1 MSYLNTIEYNIIPL
15 HSFNIIRN
23 CSGCK
28 RKAISQ
34 NTNQFRVNANGNKLD
49 VWLIYQCENCKHTQN
64 ITIYERMKPDQ
75 ISSQEYVGFLSNS
88 QELAFEYGTK
98 IQFFAKNKMEI
109 DWSKIAY
116 QIKERVEETCIP
128 NVQVKDIIN
137 ESMCIKLVIHNPY
150 YLKVRDEKVVSE
162 LLGIS
167 RSKMKEWIE
176 LGRIAIVSNREKHI
190 LSVIV
195 EGEAYGL

>member
-28 RKAISQ
+28 Q
-34 NTNQFRVNANGNKLD
+34 
-49 VWLIYQCENCKHTQN
+49 TQN

-75 ISSQEYVGFLSNS
+75 ISSEEYVGFLSNS

-176 LGRIAIVSNREKHI
+176 LSWIAIVSNREKHI